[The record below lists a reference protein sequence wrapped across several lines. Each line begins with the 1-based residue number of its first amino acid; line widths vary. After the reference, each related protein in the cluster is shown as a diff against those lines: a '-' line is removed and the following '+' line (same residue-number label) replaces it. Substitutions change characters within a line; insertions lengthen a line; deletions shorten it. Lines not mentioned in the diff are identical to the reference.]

1 MKYCI
6 IGGGAFGINIANI
19 LLSKDHEVTLIT
31 KNFNSI
37 SHNYS
42 RGINFKKIETEWI
55 KNIFFKMNNSNYI
68 WLFLF
73 SIFTFSNAFDYI
85 EYKKYAF
92 KKTMEIMNSYNLA
105 RLNEELCDKKYITNI
120 PLIYE
125 KLINKF
131 KSNQKFKLIFNVLQD
146 RSIEELAEEEDYHY
160 VFDCRGSFVQNN
172 YLTEN
177 IGGYKI
183 NIKADHQ
190 NKCFQLEDG
199 WSLHADLKNNYLVAK
214 GGYIIGEKG
223 YDSILDN
230 NSQEVSK
237 ISKIIKNK
245 PFWTKYKCQNIVSIR
260 KGTRQYSI
268 DLIPFY
274 TKKNKLISIRGGSAY
289 GCVLAP
295 YVCNCIIDD
304 LLHNK
309 ASKYDFSIKRPQ
321 KAYFNS
327 IKYIVLFF
335 VFLFLLKRNFKPIV
349 KRYTG
354 IKL

>member
-6 IGGGAFGINIANI
+6 IGGGAFGINITNI
-19 LLSKDHEVTLIT
+19 LLSKEHNVTLIT
-31 KNFNSI
+31 KDFKSI
-37 SHNYS
+37 SRNYS
-42 RGINFKKIETEWI
+42 RGINFKKMEINWI
-55 KNIFFKMNNSNYI
+55 KNIYLKMKNYNYLWLILFYICTYSNTFKYI
-68 WLFLF
+68 
-73 SIFTFSNAFDYI
+73 D
-85 EYKKYAF
+85 YKKYAF
-92 KKTMEIMNSYNLA
+92 KKTVEIMNSYNL
-105 RLNEELCDKKYITNI
+105 NIELCDKKYITNI
-120 PLIYE
+120 PLIYD
-125 KLINKF
+125 KLIENF
-131 KSNQKFKLIFNVLQD
+131 KSNKNFKLILNELNN
-146 RSIEELAEEEDYHY
+146 REIEKLAEENNYQY

-183 NIKADHQ
+183 NIKANHK
-190 NKCFQLEDG
+190 NKCFTLEDG

-214 GGYIIGEKG
+214 GGYIIGDKG
-223 YDSILDN
+223 YDSILKN
-230 NSQEVSK
+230 NSKEK
-237 ISKIIKNK
+237 DNISNIIKNK
-245 PFWTKYKCQNIVSIR
+245 NFWTKYNCKNIVSIR

-274 TKKNKLISIRGGSAY
+274 TKKNKIISIRGGSAY

-309 ASKYDFSIKRPQ
+309 ASKYDFSTKRPQ
-321 KAYFNS
+321 KEYFNS